1 MALHVS
7 IDGGYRQ
14 FAGLHNGQI
23 LFLFCASQWWP
34 STINPLLINV
44 SIQKHHI
51 LLNLGEG
58 EDAVA
63 KDDNDDW
70 DKKPLP
76 ISLISSSVVRLRREL
91 FRAVQRHGRGWGY
104 SYILLPDCFRST
116 VCNCNNISFIWMFH
130 TSSDFAPKVQ
140 LLAPFEL
147 LL

>member
-1 MALHVS
+1 MGVPTYLHYRWNELEDDGSHVS

-70 DKKPLP
+70 DKKALP
-76 ISLISSSVVRLRREL
+76 ISLISFSVVRLRREL
-91 FRAVQRHGRGWGY
+91 FRA
-104 SYILLPDCFRST
+104 
-116 VCNCNNISFIWMFH
+116 FH
-130 TSSDFAPKVQ
+130 FASRLFSEHSMQ
-140 LLAPFEL
+140 LQQYQLHMDVSH
-147 LL
+147 